1 MTTWYLDLWF
11 LTECAVNAFSNFL
24 LYRYS
29 NFFGYVLLLYY
40 GKFKKKLE
48 KIKNKTRKYT
58 LKTMKILRTTSLGFN
73 FTGSYE
79 KKESIHQSSKKF
91 SNTLHLRQF
100 LVGYWNTHISTISLI
115 RAQMKSF
122 RRSGNHCFLYRRY
135 CSLH

>member
-1 MTTWYLDLWF
+1 MLF
-11 LTECAVNAFSNFL
+11 LTSCCIATPISSVM
-24 LYRYS
+24 
-29 NFFGYVLLLYY
+29 YY
-40 GKFKKKLE
+40 YYIMENLKKKWE

-73 FTGSYE
+73 FAGSYE

-91 SNTLHLRQF
+91 SNKLHLRQF
-100 LVGYWNTHISTISLI
+100 LVGFWNTHISTISLI

-122 RRSGNHCFLYRRY
+122 RRSGNHCFLHRRY